1 MPIQASK
8 TNKKNKVKLVDIL
21 YGLVPW
27 SEVTGHQGTKQHE
40 PVTVGLQLHFDK
52 KELIHSLLG
61 KYKMQVTGH
70 RSQVQVRAQGHP
82 AAVNNTKRTRNTKLC
97 F

>member
-1 MPIQASK
+1 MPIEVSK
-8 TNKKNKVKLVDIL
+8 TNKKNVKLVDIWH
-21 YGLVPW
+21 GLVPW

-52 KELIHSLLG
+52 TELIHSLLG

-70 RSQVQVRAQGHP
+70 RSQVQIRVQGHP
-82 AAVNNTKRTRNTKLC
+82 AAVNNTKRTKNTKLW

>member
-1 MPIQASK
+1 MPIEASK
-8 TNKKNKVKLVDIL
+8 TNKKNKVKLVNIL
-21 YGLVPW
+21 YGPVPW

-52 KELIHSLLG
+52 RELIHSLLG
-61 KYKMQVTGH
+61 MYKMQVTGH
-70 RSQVQVRAQGHP
+70 RSQVQVRVQGHP
-82 AAVNNTKRTRNTKLC
+82 AAVNTTKRTRNTKLC